1 MRKYKIVFFITL
13 ILIVIGLCRVNLN
26 LNRQIYSTI
35 AGDINNR
42 SMVYNQDESSWNLDH
57 MEDILTYPEK
67 YNIGGV
73 NEDKKSKA
81 NVPKIRILYN
91 NEPFDFRIDTNK
103 YTFFVNNQIL
113 YNLGNTVNNLIN
125 RFRNKT
131 VKVWNVFEG

>member
-1 MRKYKIVFFITL
+1 
-13 ILIVIGLCRVNLN
+13 
-26 LNRQIYSTI
+26 
-35 AGDINNR
+35 
-42 SMVYNQDESSWNLDH
+42 MVYNQDESSWNLDH